1 MSDLSSLERL
11 LEDRFAPVPCASE
24 ADFHA
29 LWLARGYDA
38 LAPVAAAVAG
48 GAVADRLAWVFAA
61 GYQATLRNAFTTL
74 PPRGWAA
81 FVATE
86 ETREPERYPGTTLSV
101 DGDSLRLDGCKL
113 WVGHSRLAEHLVVSI
128 NDPAGD
134 KQRARAVIVA
144 RDAPGVVLTHRDT
157 PGFLP
162 AISQGYARF
171 EGTPVVPGDVIAFEP
186 IRQFGRTEAKFVML
200 AASAFMLARLPA
212 TSTARDG
219 GYAVAAALVA
229 LLGEA
234 TTSRQVYGAIDRTY
248 QALADAFEREVDV
261 AALPGDAADL
271 RLLRMY
277 TARIQRRV
285 GYAMTAA
292 AARDDAG

>member
-11 LEDRFAPVPCASE
+11 LEGRFAPVPCARE

-38 LAPVAAAVAG
+38 LTPVAAAIAG

-61 GYQATLRNAFTTL
+61 GYQATLRNAFTAL

-86 ETREPERYPGTTLSV
+86 DTREPERYPGTTLSV
-101 DGDSLRLDGCKL
+101 DGDALRLDGCKL
-113 WVGHSRLAEHLVVSI
+113 WVGHSRVAEHLVVSV

-134 KQRARAVIVA
+134 KRRARAAIVA
-144 RDAPGVVLTHRDT
+144 RDAPGVVLTHRET

-171 EGTPVVPGDVIAFEP
+171 EGTPVAAGEVIDFEP

-212 TSTARDG
+212 TSTARDT
-219 GYAVAAALVA
+219 GYAVAAGLVA
-229 LLGEA
+229 LLDEA
-234 TTSRQVYGAIDRTY
+234 ATSRQVYGALDRAY
-248 QALADAFEREVDV
+248 QGLADAFEREVDV

-285 GYAMTAA
+285 GYAMTEAA
-292 AARDDAG
+292 AGDDD